1 MARPGRPPG
10 AKNKKESCVSP
21 SYMASHYEL
30 LHKRAISG
38 QMEDSDL
45 LRLIQWE
52 HAEIHGKPKDRI
64 DLAVSGQLNVTVQI
78 A

>member
-1 MARPGRPPG
+1 
-10 AKNKKESCVSP
+10 
-21 SYMASHYEL
+21 MASHYEL